1 MWWLAKVETHW
12 NLILVWLLHVVSNT
26 IIYDHIRSTKISFR
40 RPGSPSAQA
49 KQASAAAPGQRP
61 WAKLSLLSPG
71 TCSVFVAPSL
81 STVLDSRGNRW
92 FMYLRMM
99 QGTEDLDQQ
108 KRSGSPWGFDLIRC
122 YGAQACA
129 LRLAALT
136 LTPGQ
141 NSHRWEAQQTER
153 AIGRPSAV
161 ELHDEEPPVL
171 SVSVA
176 VFQHTIGLLN
186 CRDQAKI
193 HQTWN
198 NKRLKFIQTNG
209 DDRRCL
215 SHLFDSSR
223 IKHINVADQT
233 ALLVL
238 CVEPRISEPMWQM
251 AVLQSLPDKTV
262 WANQSQGPGPC
273 HLQIKL

>member
-26 IIYDHIRSTKISFR
+26 IIYDHIRSTKISF

-81 STVLDSRGNRW
+81 STVLDSRGESLVHVFKNDAGHR
-92 FMYLRMM
+92 
-99 QGTEDLDQQ
+99 
-108 KRSGSPWGFDLIRC
+108 GFGPTKMFWITMGVDLIRS

-136 LTPGQ
+136 LAPGQ

-238 CVEPRISEPMWQM
+238 CGEPRISEPIWQM

>member
-1 MWWLAKVETHW
+1 
-12 NLILVWLLHVVSNT
+12 
-26 IIYDHIRSTKISFR
+26 
-40 RPGSPSAQA
+40 
-49 KQASAAAPGQRP
+49 
-61 WAKLSLLSPG
+61 
-71 TCSVFVAPSL
+71 
-81 STVLDSRGNRW
+81 
-92 FMYLRMM
+92 M

-136 LTPGQ
+136 LTPEQ
-141 NSHRWEAQQTER
+141 NSHRWEAQQKER

-238 CVEPRISEPMWQM
+238 CVEPQFLSQSGKWQCCNHCLTKQYGQINLKDP
-251 AVLQSLPDKTV
+251 VLVTF
-262 WANQSQGPGPC
+262 
-273 HLQIKL
+273 KLNFRDLYNLYSHII